1 MLHWRQE
8 VPVQSIIRSTIIA
21 VLLAAGRGGA
31 APLQALPDF
40 SLERFNLDPDGL
52 GSLGLGS
59 GLTLPARAWRLS
71 AGLQLERDPLL
82 LSLQGVSAGA
92 AIRNRFTLNL
102 TGAFAVTRWL
112 EVAGQLNVVPHQSGD
127 NLASVGF
134 DQPGSAAFSEPFL
147 SARAGLLRSAEGA
160 PVDLAVQLGLG
171 IPLASAQAFGRNE
184 YPSLAPRVMA
194 SRNVGSVLAS
204 LDVGTLLRTNAA
216 LPGGQRIGSQLD
228 GGLALTTDLL
238 QHLRAET
245 SLRFVQ
251 PFTKVPGGLE
261 LLAGLRYRALPRLEL
276 FAIGGPGFHD
286 SPGTPAF
293 RLMLGAAFT
302 PELAVQPSASKTTS
316 SLSGLV
322 CAPSPAPVCPPPPVV
337 VTREP
342 GPCDPGQKHT
352 PEQCPDNDDDH
363 DGITNAKDECP
374 LEPGPLSAR
383 GCPDRDGDGV
393 PDKLD
398 NCPDQPGPASN
409 QGCPVKIKEM
419 VVITANELEIKQKV
433 FFDPGKTRV
442 LPQSFGLLNDL
453 ARVIEAHPEMTGIVI
468 EGHTDNTGNAQR
480 NREVSQG
487 RAEAVRDYLIKKG
500 VAPNRLQAKGFGPD
514 RPIAP
519 NATAPGRAKN
529 RRVEFRLGGQQQQG
543 QAPSSLPLPKSPLE
557 NP

>member
-1 MLHWRQE
+1 MLR
-8 VPVQSIIRSTIIA
+8 SLIRSTA
-21 VLLAAGRGGA
+21 VALLLAAGQGRA
-31 APLQALPDF
+31 DPLQPLPNF

-59 GLTLPARAWRLS
+59 GLTLPARAYRIS
-71 AGLQLERDPLL
+71 AGLQFERDPLL

-92 AIRNRFTLNL
+92 LIRNRVTLNL
-102 TGAFAVTRWL
+102 TGAYAVSRWL
-112 EVAGQLNVVPHQSGD
+112 EVAGQLNLVPNQGGD
-127 NLASVGF
+127 DLGPVGF
-134 DQPGSAAFSEPFL
+134 QQPGSAAFSEPFL
-147 SARAGLLRSAEGA
+147 SARAGLLRTAEGA
-160 PVDLAVQLGLG
+160 PIDLAIQLGLG
-171 IPLASAQAFGRNE
+171 VPLASAQAFGRNDS
-184 YPSLAPRVMA
+184 PSLVPRVMI

-204 LDVGTLLRTNAA
+204 LDIGTLLRTNVA
-216 LPGGQRIGSQLD
+216 LTGGQRIGSQLD

-238 QHLRAET
+238 QRLRAET

-293 RLMLGAAFT
+293 RAMVGAAFT
-302 PELAVQPSASKTTS
+302 PELAVQPSPRAPSP
-316 SLSGLV
+316 LSGPV
-322 CAPSPAPVCPPPPVV
+322 CSPSPAPVCPPPPVV
-337 VTREP
+337 ATREP

-393 PDKLD
+393 PDKVD

-409 QGCPVKIKEM
+409 QGCPLKIKEM
-419 VVITANELEIKQKV
+419 VVIKANELEIKQKV
-433 FFDPGKTRV
+433 FFAPGKTRV
-442 LPQSFGLLNDL
+442 LPQSFGLLDDV
-453 ARVIEAHPEMTGIVI
+453 ARVMKAHPEMTDIAI

-480 NREVSQG
+480 NRDVSQA
-487 RAEAVRDYLIKKG
+487 RAEAVRTYLIKKG
-500 VAPNRLQAKGFGPD
+500 VAEGRMQARGYGPD

-529 RRVEFRLGGQQQQG
+529 RRVGFRLGQ
-543 QAPSSLPLPKSPLE
+543 PPPPLPLPAKPPVE
-557 NP
+557 HP

>member
-1 MLHWRQE
+1 M
-8 VPVQSIIRSTIIA
+8 QSLIRSTVIA
-21 VLLAAGRGGA
+21 VLLAAGQGRG
-31 APLQALPDF
+31 APLQPLPDF

-59 GLTLPARAWRLS
+59 GLTLPARNYRLS
-71 AGLQLERDPLL
+71 AGLQLEHDPLL
-82 LSLQGVSAGA
+82 LSLQGVPAGA

-102 TGAFAVTRWL
+102 TGAYAVTRWL
-112 EVAGQLNVVPHQSGD
+112 EVAGQLNVVPSQTGD
-127 NLASVGF
+127 NLSSVGLQ
-134 DQPGSAAFSEPFL
+134 QPGSAAFNEPFV
-147 SARAGLLRSAEGA
+147 SARAGLLRSEEGA
-160 PVDLAVQLGLG
+160 PLDLAVQLGLG
-171 IPLASAQAFGRNE
+171 VPLASGQAFGHNDS
-184 YPSLAPRVMA
+184 PSLVPRVMV

-204 LDVGTLLRTNAA
+204 LDVGTLLRTNVG

-238 QHLRAET
+238 QALRVET

-261 LLAGLRYRALPRLEL
+261 LLAGVRYRALPRLEL

-293 RLMLGAAFT
+293 RVMLGAAYT
-302 PELAVQPSASKTTS
+302 PALAVRPDAPTASSA
-316 SLSGLV
+316 LSGPV
-322 CAPSPAPVCPPPPVV
+322 CAPSPAPVCPAPPP
-337 VTREP
+337 REL

-352 PEQCPDNDDDH
+352 PEQCPDLDDDH

-374 LEPGPLSAR
+374 LEPGPLATR

-393 PDKLD
+393 PDKID

-419 VVITANELEIKQKV
+419 VVITANELEIKHKV

-442 LPQSFGLLNDL
+442 LPVSFGLLNDV
-453 ARVIEAHPEMTGIVI
+453 ARVIEAHPEMTGIII

-500 VAPNRLQAKGFGPD
+500 VAPGRLQAKGYGPD

-529 RRVEFRLGGQQQQG
+529 RRVEFRLVGQQ
-543 QAPSSLPLPKSPLE
+543 APAGEQLPLPLPNPAKSPLE